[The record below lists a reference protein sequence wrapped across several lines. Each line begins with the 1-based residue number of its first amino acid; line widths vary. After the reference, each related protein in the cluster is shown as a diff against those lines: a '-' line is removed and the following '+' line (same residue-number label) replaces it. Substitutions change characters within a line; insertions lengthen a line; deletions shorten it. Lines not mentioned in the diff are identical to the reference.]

1 MASPNGGRAAI
12 TRPTADG
19 RRLGHDH
26 AVHRQGSQRRHP
38 IPAARVPPPGREYA
52 AQPRPL
58 ANGACAPERC
68 RTRVLLTVRTGR
80 ANSDNLPYMTTAAS
94 PPVDELSPV
103 LAPYLSLL
111 GALRQGAPVDGERT
125 RLVEAAVEMWSR
137 PGFDTF
143 LSQPRLDFEPFDY
156 QWQTAQTVL
165 RRMRGRAILADEV
178 GLGKTIEAGLVLS
191 ELRMRSLADRALVVV
206 PAGLTEQWR
215 EELER
220 KFALPTAMA
229 GKAEWDAGSDHPVVI
244 VSLASARR
252 EPLRSVLTHR
262 PWDAIIVDEAHRL
275 RNPRSASGR
284 LARAL
289 SARYLLLLTA
299 TPVENR
305 LQDLYELVSLVAP
318 GLLGTPAQFR
328 AQHGSGESAAPRN
341 VAGLRAR
348 SREVMVRHRRSE
360 VSVMLP
366 QRLAET
372 VLVTP
377 SPEEAA
383 LYAAIAARIRAEA
396 RDTPRSRRL
405 TLRSLARLAGSSPAA
420 VAPTLVKV
428 GWEDLGRKA
437 AAIAGT
443 SKAAE
448 LAARLRGTVPEEK
461 VLVFTAFRQTL
472 NALAS
477 ELSSQGI
484 PAAVYH
490 GSLARS
496 DKEKAISAFRDEV
509 PVLLST
515 ESAGEGRNLQFCHM
529 MVNIDLPWNP
539 MQIEQRLGRLHR
551 VGQTRDVVLTN
562 LVARDTI
569 EQRIL
574 HVLEA
579 KINLFELVVGELDM
593 ILGRI
598 DDDFDFEA
606 SVFDAY
612 VESRDDA
619 EFAERLAE
627 IGENLARARTEY
639 LRDRSFT
646 DELIGQERA

>member
-1 MASPNGGRAAI
+1 MTSAA
-12 TRPTADG
+12 
-19 RRLGHDH
+19 
-26 AVHRQGSQRRHP
+26 
-38 IPAARVPPPGREYA
+38 
-52 AQPRPL
+52 PL
-58 ANGACAPERC
+58 
-68 RTRVLLTVRTGR
+68 
-80 ANSDNLPYMTTAAS
+80 S
-94 PPVDELSPV
+94 VDELSPALV
-103 LAPYLSLL
+103 PYLSLL
-111 GALRQGAPVDGERT
+111 GALRKGVAVDGERA
-125 RLVEAAVEMWSR
+125 RLVEAAVEVWRR
-137 PGFDTF
+137 PGFDTL
-143 LSQPRLDFEPFDY
+143 LSQPRLGFEPFDY

-191 ELRMRSLADRALVVV
+191 ELRMRGLADRTLVIV
-206 PAGLTEQWR
+206 PAGLAEQWR

-220 KFALPTAMA
+220 KFALPTIMA
-229 GKAEWDAGSDHPVVI
+229 GKAEPDAVRDHPVMI
-244 VSLASARR
+244 ASLAAARR
-252 EPLRSVLTHR
+252 EPLASVLTER
-262 PWDAIIVDEAHRL
+262 PWDVIIADEAHRL

-328 AQHGSGESAAPRN
+328 ARHGSGESDAPRN
-341 VAGLRAR
+341 VAELRAT
-348 SREVMVRHRRSE
+348 SREVMVRHRRGE

-372 VLVTP
+372 VLVAP
-377 SPEEAA
+377 SAEEAA
-383 LYAAIAARIRAEA
+383 LYAGIAARIRQEA
-396 RDTPRSRRL
+396 RDAPPSRRL
-405 TLRSLARLAGSSPAA
+405 ALRTLARLAGSSPAA
-420 VAPTLVKV
+420 VAPTLVKI
-428 GWEDLGRKA
+428 GWQDLGREA
-437 AAIAGT
+437 AVIASM
-443 SKAAE
+443 SKVAE
-448 LAARLRGTVPEEK
+448 LATRLRGAGAEK

-472 NALAS
+472 DALAS
-477 ELSSQGI
+477 ELSRQGI
-484 PAAVYH
+484 PAAIYH
-490 GSLARS
+490 GSLARC

-509 PVLLST
+509 GVLLST
-515 ESAGEGRNLQFCHM
+515 ESAGEGRNLQFCHN
-529 MVNIDLPWNP
+529 MVNVDLPWNP

-562 LVARDTI
+562 LVARGTI

-612 VESRDDA
+612 VDSRDDA
-619 EFAERLAE
+619 EFGDRLEE
-627 IGENLARARTEY
+627 IGADLARARTGY
-639 LRDRSFT
+639 LRDRSVT
-646 DELIGQERA
+646 DELIGQE